1 MQLLA
6 VLAKRVGVLVR
17 VLMQLL
23 GVLLGGFHIR
33 LDLLI
38 RLVQV
43 LHGLARLIGAHGH
56 ILVDLPADG
65 GAAGQS
71 VRRRCDFTGRS
82 RGRQD
87 GHADG

>member
-1 MQLLA
+1 
-6 VLAKRVGVLVR
+6 
-17 VLMQLL
+17 MQLL

-56 ILVDLPADG
+56 YP
-65 GAAGQS
+65 
-71 VRRRCDFTGRS
+71 GRS
-82 RGRQD
+82 AR
-87 GHADG
+87 